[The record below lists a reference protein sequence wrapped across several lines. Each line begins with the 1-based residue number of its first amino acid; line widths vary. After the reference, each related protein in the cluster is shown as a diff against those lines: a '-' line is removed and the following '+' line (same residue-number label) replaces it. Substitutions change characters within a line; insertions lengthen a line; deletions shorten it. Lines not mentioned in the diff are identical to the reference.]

1 MIKLTMANGLVY
13 TMSPSLERPRPA
25 DSDDEAAWEYL
36 PRVYQALRDA
46 KDSVHRYTN
55 FYIIFAEDL
64 IKALS
69 GIPGVASVED
79 LDPNPPDYD
88 APQFDEKGNP
98 IIY

>member
-1 MIKLTMANGLVY
+1 MTNGLVY
-13 TMSPSLERPRPA
+13 VMPSLGEGPRPMA
-25 DSDDEAAWEYL
+25 DDDDEAWQSWPDIYQK
-36 PRVYQALRDA
+36 VYNVINRFIGDYHPNYYRACL
-46 KDSVHRYTN
+46 
-55 FYIIFAEDL
+55 
-64 IKALS
+64 KALS